1 MRLFSGR
8 LAVVV
13 LLLVALLACKKSKS
27 YADGEAGLGELAN
40 DLAAADADGAKK
52 IAESLKLPKPAE
64 WFSATFGP
72 ELGAKLAADYEREAV
87 QLPTIQGFFIAAKA
101 KNRTSFSGI
110 RVEDGSD
117 NANVYQMQAIRAMKT
132 PVTLYTILATEP
144 GDDGGSTLWSFAHVD
159 GSFRYVGKLKAANPS
174 PGPLDEF
181 RKKEVLKAL
190 KEKAGE

>member
-1 MRLFSGR
+1 MRLFWSR
-8 LAVVV
+8 LSVVV
-13 LLLVALLACKKSKS
+13 LLLAVLLACKKAKS
-27 YADGEAGLGELAN
+27 YPDGEAGLAELAN
-40 DLAAADADGAKK
+40 DLAAADSDGAKK

-64 WFSATFGP
+64 WFNATFGP
-72 ELGAKLAADYEREAV
+72 ELGPKLAADYEKEAV

-110 RVEDGSD
+110 RVADGSD
-117 NANVYQMQAIRAMKT
+117 DANVYQMQAIRAMKS
-132 PVTLYTILATEP
+132 PVSLYTIVAAEP

-159 GSFRYVGKLKAANPS
+159 GTFRYVGKLKAANAS

-181 RKKEVLKAL
+181 RKKDVIKAL